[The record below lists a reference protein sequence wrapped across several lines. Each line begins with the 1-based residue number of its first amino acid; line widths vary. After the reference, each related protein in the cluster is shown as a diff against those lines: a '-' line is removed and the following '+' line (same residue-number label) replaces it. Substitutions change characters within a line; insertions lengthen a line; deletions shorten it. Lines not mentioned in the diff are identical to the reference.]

1 MRNIEPL
8 MQNPNFKFINH
19 NIKVL
24 RFFCSNLKKYP
35 YIFINGGIMKK
46 QNIWALTLFSL
57 ILVLSVYYIT
67 LPNEYDVV
75 NKDVAKTTI
84 KEVDKNQVIETLKI
98 ENNENKLKR
107 EKELHEILT
116 KEDASKEEKNN
127 AYEELKALNIL
138 KSKEEELV
146 LKIKDKFN
154 LENYVEIKDDQ
165 IKVILIKNEH
175 DEKLASEI
183 MDYVQESFDE
193 KKYIS
198 IKFEKE

>member
-1 MRNIEPL
+1 
-8 MQNPNFKFINH
+8 
-19 NIKVL
+19 
-24 RFFCSNLKKYP
+24 
-35 YIFINGGIMKK
+35 MKK

-67 LPNEYDVV
+67 LPNEYEAVS
-75 NKDVAKTTI
+75 KEEAKTTI
-84 KEVDKNQVIETLKI
+84 SEVEENKVIETLKI
-98 ENNENKLKR
+98 ENNENKTKK

-138 KSKEEELV
+138 KSKEEEIE

-154 LENYVEIKDDQ
+154 LDNYVEINEDE
-165 IKVILIKNEH
+165 IKVVLIKNDH
-175 DEKLASEI
+175 NEKIASEI
-183 MDYVQESFDE
+183 MDFVQESFEE
-193 KKYIS
+193 KKYIT